1 MKAMLSS
8 LCTPAVIY
16 LVLAVISLI
25 VGLMYKFS
33 IMTIV
38 TKGFFVLLWTW
49 ILNFLCKK
57 GFKDNV
63 VNVYVSYQQRLS
75 NKTNEFCRLLI
86 ENKRHIYLQEA
97 A

>member
-57 GFKDNV
+57 GFKTLAWIMVLLPFILLFFAMFFIVDTMM
-63 VNVYVSYQQRLS
+63 L
-75 NKTNEFCRLLI
+75 KTM
-86 ENKRHIYLQEA
+86 
-97 A
+97 

>member
-57 GFKDNV
+57 GFKTLAWIMVLLPFILLFFIVDTMM
-63 VNVYVSYQQRLS
+63 L
-75 NKTNEFCRLLI
+75 KTM
-86 ENKRHIYLQEA
+86 
-97 A
+97 

>member
-1 MKAMLSS
+1 MLSS

-57 GFKDNV
+57 GFKTLAWIMVLLPFILLFFAMFFIVDTMM
-63 VNVYVSYQQRLS
+63 L
-75 NKTNEFCRLLI
+75 KTM
-86 ENKRHIYLQEA
+86 
-97 A
+97 

>member
-8 LCTPAVIY
+8 LCTPAFIY

-57 GFKDNV
+57 GFKTLAWIMVLLPFILLFFAMFFIVDTMM
-63 VNVYVSYQQRLS
+63 L
-75 NKTNEFCRLLI
+75 KTM
-86 ENKRHIYLQEA
+86 
-97 A
+97 